1 MPLIILLLEAN
12 KSNHFRQKLPK
23 IWATRT
29 TEKEN
34 ENIWWYYTSDN
45 HFDFNR
51 SWGMNWERRRE
62 GLSLSVSV
70 VTGAKWERG
79 FDLSHPTSFHIST
92 SEKKTRKKQTQ
103 RKRGGSRNHLW
114 SGWQPVEAVR
124 VDADA
129 SVILPNN
136 KVSALMVTKRDR
148 GRRRELKN
156 VIGTCS
162 LVGGHFHD
170 LNSTLACFQLSI
182 MNSWKTDCS
191 ESLDCIMNTCN
202 SCSLSLN

>member
-1 MPLIILLLEAN
+1 MANQIKRTQTQIKMPLIILLLEAN

-51 SWGMNWERRRE
+51 SWGMNGERRRE

-103 RKRGGSRNHLW
+103 RKRGG
-114 SGWQPVEAVR
+114 
-124 VDADA
+124 
-129 SVILPNN
+129 
-136 KVSALMVTKRDR
+136 
-148 GRRRELKN
+148 ELKPPM
-156 VIGTCS
+156 IWMTAGW
-162 LVGGHFHD
+162 GGSCGCRRFRHF
-170 LNSTLACFQLSI
+170 TKQQGLSAYGH
-182 MNSWKTDCS
+182 
-191 ESLDCIMNTCN
+191 
-202 SCSLSLN
+202 